1 MIKLF
6 TIGFAGKSAE
16 RFFQLLR
23 DNGVQK
29 IIDTRLY
36 PSSQLS
42 GFAKGKDLK
51 FFLKEVANISYEHKI
66 DFAPT
71 EDLLSRYR
79 SKQLNWKQYESEYI
93 AILKERDVTK
103 SLNPQALHQSCLL
116 CSEHSPEN
124 CHRKQLAEYLAN
136 QLNGI
141 SIIHLI

>member
-79 SKQLNWKQYESEYI
+79 SKELNWKQYESEYI
-93 AILKERDVTK
+93 AILKEKDVTK
-103 SLNPQALHQSCLL
+103 TLNPQQLHQSCLL

-124 CHRKQLAEYLAN
+124 CHRKPLAEYLADRF
-136 QLNGI
+136 NGI